1 MPYQSLLSPIH
12 QFLHCETPTAWLDEA
27 KQPENLALL
36 LIDHANAEWK
46 AAASASK
53 LMLKYAGKNNPQLQ
67 QEIKHLLAPYEF
79 IIFRAGKLSLETFSA
94 WFFAD
99 GITKASN
106 EQWAQ
111 AHSALAL
118 IKRCKLAPL
127 LSAQIEQ
134 ELLAYTPSATQTPP
148 STSAIIQQKSQQDSE
163 FKQQLLEK
171 MRLLIK
177 EELHHFEQVFAIMA
191 KFSITYHNVTAGYYA
206 KGLIS
211 QVRHFE
217 PEALTDKLIIGAY
230 IEARSCERFAKL
242 APLLPLEIGQFYTSL
257 LRSEA
262 RHYQDYLQLA
272 AQLCSTP
279 LLDKR
284 IEEIGEVEAKLILN
298 QEPLFR
304 FHSGIPC
311 LGKPV

>member
-12 QFLHCETPTAWLDEA
+12 QFLHCETPAAWLAEA
-27 KQPENLALL
+27 QKPENLSLL

-53 LMLKYAGKNNPQLQ
+53 LMLKYAGQDNRLLQ

-79 IIFRAGKLSLETFSA
+79 IIFRAGKLSLETFCA

-99 GITKASN
+99 GLAKATT
-106 EQWAQ
+106 EQWAL
-111 AHSALAL
+111 ANSAFAL
-118 IKRCKLAPL
+118 TKRCKLEPKL
-127 LSAQIEQ
+127 IEQIEC
-134 ELLAYTPSATQTPP
+134 EVLAYAPSATQSHS
-148 STSAIIQQKSQQDSE
+148 STSAIVQQKNQQGSV
-163 FKQQLLEK
+163 FNQQLLEK

-191 KFSITYHNVTAGYYA
+191 KFSVTYHNVTAGNYA

-217 PEALTDKLIIGAY
+217 PEALIDKLIIGAY

-242 APLLPLEIGQFYTSL
+242 APLLPVEISQFYSSL

-272 AQLCSTP
+272 AQLCP
-279 LLDKR
+279 APQMDVRVK
-284 IEEIGEVEAKLILN
+284 EIGKVEAKLISN
-298 QEPLFR
+298 EEPLFR
-304 FHSGIPC
+304 FHSGVPC
-311 LGKPV
+311 LATN

>member
-12 QFLHCETPTAWLDEA
+12 QFLHCETPAAWLVEA
-27 KQPENLALL
+27 QKPENLGLL

-53 LMLKYAGKNNPQLQ
+53 LMLKYAGQDNPSLQ
-67 QEIKHLLAPYEF
+67 QEVKHLLAPYEF
-79 IIFRAGKLSLETFSA
+79 IIFRAGKLSLETFCA
-94 WFFAD
+94 WFFPCGLA
-99 GITKASN
+99 KAST
-106 EQWAQ
+106 EQWAL

-118 IKRCKLAPL
+118 IKRCQLAPCL
-127 LSAQIEQ
+127 IEQIES
-134 ELLAYTPSATQTPP
+134 ELLAHAPLATRDQAT
-148 STSAIIQQKSQQDSE
+148 TSAIVQQKKQQDSV
-163 FKQQLLEK
+163 FNQQLLEE

-191 KFSITYHNVTAGYYA
+191 KYAISYHNVSAGSYA

-217 PEALTDKLIIGAY
+217 PEALIDKLIIGAY

-242 APLLPLEIGQFYTSL
+242 APSLPLEIGQFYTSL

-272 AQLCSTP
+272 AQLCP
-279 LLDKR
+279 APQLDTR
-284 IEEIGEVEAKLILN
+284 IKEIGQEEARLILS
-298 QEPLFR
+298 EESLFR
-304 FHSGIPC
+304 FHSGIPT
-311 LGKPV
+311 LATTE